1 MPNIKYI
8 SHILYITVKIRTIFF
23 DIDDTL
29 YDSTTQANLARENT
43 IKAMIEA
50 GLQID
55 EEEGFRR
62 LNKIVEKFGSNYGYH
77 LDELLKEFNYE
88 RNPRIIAAGVVAYH
102 STKIAY
108 LVPFPDTVP
117 TLLKL
122 RDLGYKLGVITDGIA
137 VKQWEKLIRLGLQH
151 FFDVVVI
158 SEEIDKK
165 KPDSQVFKI
174 AAEKIGCRPEEA
186 MMVGDRIDKDILGAN
201 RAGMITIQIMKGK
214 YGGQIP
220 RNPDE
225 EPDYVIS
232 SLKEILE
239 ILKLDN

>member
-1 MPNIKYI
+1 ME
-8 SHILYITVKIRTIFF
+8 IRVIFF

-29 YDSTTQANLARENT
+29 YDSTIQANLARQNT

-50 GLQID
+50 GFQID
-55 EEEGFRR
+55 EEEGLRR

-77 LDELLKEFNYE
+77 LDELLRKFNYE

-122 RDLGYKLGVITDGIA
+122 RDFGYKLGVITDGIA

-158 SEEIDKK
+158 SEEINKK
-165 KPDSQVFKI
+165 KPNSQVFKI
-174 AAEKIGCRPEEA
+174 ATKKIGCKPEEA
-186 MMVGDRIDKDILGAN
+186 IMVGDRIDKDILGAN
-201 RAGMITIQIMKGK
+201 RVGMTTIQIRKGK
-214 YGGQIP
+214 YRGQIP

-239 ILKLDN
+239 ILKLNNL